1 MKLSNRFYWIVVF
14 FVTAFVSA
22 GLTHAEV
29 NTPRI
34 GLVRY
39 ADGSVWV
46 MNGLR
51 ANFVLATRLFTATK
65 EACFSDVGGLVAIP
79 GEIELVTLEGSVVG
93 RYRTEE
99 AQPVLRIDKNLSS
112 ATIWLPS
119 TKTMLRWNGKSFTAA
134 EGEAPDPAFR
144 QKSFLLFSDA
154 SGFEVQAADGNT
166 RTLPIKA
173 TDIKM
178 QRMSGDWVHLS
189 SNSLHR
195 DWALFLGGS
204 DVQLSELPAA
214 QETSK

>member
-1 MKLSNRFYWIVVF
+1 MKLSNRFCWIVAF

-22 GLTHAEV
+22 ALTYAEV

-51 ANFVLATRLFTATK
+51 ANFVLGTRLFTATK

-79 GEIELVTLEGSVVG
+79 GEVELVTLEGSVVG
-93 RYRTEE
+93 RYRTQE
-99 AQPVLRIDKNLSS
+99 AQPVLSIDKNLSS

-119 TKTMLRWNGKSFTAA
+119 TKTVLRWNGKSFTAA

-144 QKSFLLFSDA
+144 QQSFLLFSDA

-173 TDIKM
+173 TDVRM

-204 DVQLSELPAA
+204 DIQLSELPAA